1 MNNSGEVVLPC
12 SVLDET
18 LSFFI
23 EKIGFQLESIFPADD
38 PREAVITGFGLRL
51 RLKKNGSG
59 AIGVIHLYRDNTET
73 ISDNEVVLV
82 APNGTQIKMLK
93 SDPSIVIPNGNQLL
107 TISRLNEKSVWKTGR
122 AGMEYRDLIPDRQGE
137 RFIGSHIRVLSAGPV
152 PDYVHYHNVRFQMI
166 YCYKGWAKVV
176 YEDQGPPFLFN
187 SGDCVLQPSGMR
199 HRVLENSTGFEVIEI
214 SCPAEH
220 LTLVDH
226 DLKLPTKTIRK
237 DRVFKGQRF
246 THHKAKGAPWS
257 SWRTND
263 FECRDTG
270 ISIATDGLASVKVI
284 RLRTVD
290 IQISFNHSVE
300 LHFIFVLSGLMKIS
314 CEGHQS
320 YSMSTGDSIVI
331 PSKMGH
337 SLSECSNDLEFLE
350 VIFPSK

>member
-59 AIGVIHLYRDNTET
+59 VPGIIHLYRDNIET

-93 SDPSIVIPNGNQLL
+93 SDPSIVIPNGNQSL
-107 TISRLNEKSVWKTGR
+107 TISRLNEKSIWKTGR

-137 RFIGSHIRVLSAGPV
+137 RFIGSHIRVLGAGPV

-176 YEDQGPPFLFN
+176 YEDQGHPFIFN
-187 SGDCVLQPSGMR
+187 TGDCVLQPSGIR
-199 HRVLENSTGFEVIEI
+199 HQVLENSSGFEVIEI

-220 LTLVDH
+220 LTIADN
-226 DLKLPTKTIRK
+226 DLTLPTNTVRK
-237 DRVFKGQRF
+237 NRDFMGQRF
-246 THHKAKGAPWS
+246 VHHKAKKESWFP
-257 SWRTND
+257 WRTND
-263 FECRDTG
+263 FECSEMG
-270 ISIATDGLASVKVI
+270 IAVATDGLAHVKVI
-284 RLRTVD
+284 RPLKVNKP
-290 IQISFNHSVE
+290 ISFSHKIDF
-300 LHFIFVLSGLMKIS
+300 HFIFLLSGAMTVTINR
-314 CEGHQS
+314 HQE
-320 YSMSTGDSIVI
+320 YYMGTGDSMVI
-331 PSKMGH
+331 PSEINH
-337 SLSECSNDLEFLE
+337 SFSKCSNDLEFLE
-350 VIFPSK
+350 VVLPEK

>member
-23 EKIGFQLESIFPADD
+23 EKIGFRLESIFPADE

-51 RLKKNGSG
+51 RLKKNGTG
-59 AIGVIHLYRDNTET
+59 VPGVIHLYREYSET
-73 ISDNEVVLV
+73 IFEDETVLV
-82 APNGTQIKMLK
+82 APNGTKIKMIKPDSFL
-93 SDPSIVIPNGNQLL
+93 VIPEGNQLL
-107 TISRLNEKSVWKTGR
+107 TVSRLNEGSVWKPGR

-137 RFIGSHIRVLSAGPV
+137 RFIGSHIRILDAGPV

-166 YCYKGWAKVV
+166 FCYKGWAKVV
-176 YEDQGPPFLFN
+176 YEDQGHPFLFN

-199 HRVLENSTGFEVIEI
+199 HRVLENSSGFEVIEI

-226 DLKLPTKTIRK
+226 DLKLPTKKIRK

-246 THHKAKGAPWS
+246 IHHKAKNASWS
-257 SWRTND
+257 AWRSVD

-284 RLRTVD
+284 RSRTVD
-290 IQISFNHSVE
+290 MQVSFNHSVE
-300 LHFIFVLSGLMKIS
+300 FHFIFLLSGLVKIT

-320 YSMSTGDSIVI
+320 YTMSTGDSIVI